1 MTASTDVLEHIV
13 YNVFLPPKLPQ
24 KEQEGQFQRSVDL
37 ATISLMINASQ
48 QFRLEAGQRSQWSYI
63 QRMLER
69 LYSYTECPIEAGRLG
84 QDMRAMQSGDILCL
98 HIEAQN
104 AGLIIRKQSDHT
116 TFEVFEVQ
124 AQTEHVMSIPGKIV
138 RNFPGP
144 AIQLPNSVAGDCNF
158 INEVAN
164 ILCQMNVEIFDAAY
178 PKTRKAGADVR
189 ESRDS
194 INPNYFI
201 QFFFGFLRGL
211 GESIDPPQ
219 VTKRLGDEV
228 LWMDAKNPW
237 RRSPIWLI
245 IRIALQSSLDSNS
258 TYKHFMVYYHASIL
272 SECYKRGS
280 FSSELFHVMR
290 VKMARRLYKVRNT
303 APQFLIDAARD
314 AVKDAEDILQG
325 RWSALQSAQAQ
336 SINSD
341 FSGID
346 FDGAINQTLPQSRS
360 YLEQVFRRHLGHT
373 QPSKFHPKQ
382 SARLVGVTDFSYY
395 ANGGL
400 SKVFATDP
408 DLALFDFEA
417 SVFKNLTDWT
427 GRQTDYTKACAT
439 MSSCFQQYLSAAKCS
454 YTVDAADQSIM
465 ILTLIRIWVAIDE
478 MATRD
483 CPLLHEYPP
492 ELPENIL
499 DSLLLRTTEH
509 IAQAR
514 VIQEYIHKR
523 YLGASSSNPSIF
535 SDQATSTCF
544 AVRFFNS
551 SPLHQQLK
559 ARIEEYA
566 EGQKSRK
573 IQQLNQLNAEYD
585 RLSDEISSQSHLY
598 IYTMHGREKHSKGC
612 RRCSLERKRGQLSI
626 QPYEWPLPSH
636 RLDAEAVV
644 FELSRPGPYVVW
656 RDITYTIL
664 IDLGTKSSR
673 NSCQQYATLETYSA
687 LGSWL
692 SAPAGITSRVTIASS
707 TKSFNTSHYNDTL
720 RIPASQSQVCLN
732 NGLQFKLYDSNDD
745 AWAAGPFSSVSF
757 AQYGTLEFPN
767 KGLYRHLKYAFEG
780 TSHSSNQVLADQHDC
795 PKDLSLHEH
804 IAFGSLRS
812 GARLQWM
819 NITRGLEEDLLT
831 FNAEEV
837 GILHTQAA
845 WQVGPLSDD
854 GSREWHGELEALD
867 FGNSLVL
874 SCKRML
880 VRVKANWLQATSV
893 SIIVTLVCRL
903 LASSPAES
911 IVEASLDFLREA
923 RDVAHD
929 WLDQLKV
936 KLQSASDSD
945 DIINYQLRVSEMA
958 AICRATYNVEP
969 HYIERLL
976 STTEDYI
983 PLVKSSVCLYDNALP
998 NASAAP
1004 RSARVLLARERRFA
1018 HKVATYMLRFEDIL
1032 SKPLSQIWPDY
1043 RQGTNR
1049 WEGYKVPNDRW
1060 ITTTTEGDNESRK
1073 QEVHFNLLSGQ
1084 LLIDGK
1090 PLGRLPRQYV
1100 EHETYIRLF
1109 GQKILEVVPAKSKGM
1124 EFTTRD
1130 HVYGYQVSFTLKD
1143 DKRLIIQA
1151 RKDDRLYELV
1161 PHSKLTGDFPLFFS
1175 EDYHHWADV
1184 KNHTVEFR
1192 PLSTPWSAAESQWLL
1207 HFNTSGVTSL
1217 GSSSDGSLLIDVHS
1231 APFKSLSSS
1240 IGPLESGQ
1248 YIHVTRSPKNDIEI
1262 ELPRMRLSFFINEK
1276 NQLESRNFRG
1286 QVLDENQSAGTL
1298 IGLKNQLLLRAK
1310 GASSQSVPG
1319 SRSILIPDG
1328 GIQFNMSTHHT
1339 MVSIHTGS
1347 SRHIDVYRYKIDND
1361 LNQLATDAGLTS
1373 RLVKIYLHAL
1383 TSHCLPD
1390 PLTGRTGTEEAL
1402 HLLSQASSSS
1412 FEQINLKQAG
1422 LLKSIGLLTP
1432 TRKYYPAHLHC
1443 MQTTHWANL
1452 PALSQHFGFSSAATE
1467 ILQRA
1472 DTLQLFSPLD
1482 FQISEY
1488 LDSLSPMDTLQKRA
1502 ARRSALYY
1510 PSDTTGNILQILDS
1524 SALSDSVHLGRD
1536 NLGGD
1541 WSEAGQAASWAAGL
1555 VHRNWGLPV
1564 YKAFS
1569 LVSMVESWDTL
1580 QDSGELTS
1588 LTYRSSLFKLDLS
1601 VSWIAFY
1608 NLLRNARTLG
1618 NKYILSVCLAGI
1630 AFGKLLPKDL
1640 IPVFLAFATNPEF
1653 SRHDP
1658 PTKNTYQ
1665 FSDGYKPKNTR
1676 VKGLVSTAAYSVES
1690 SPAGNLT
1697 YNEEESY
1704 HAFRQRRQQYYDAHS
1719 PTHQSEV
1726 VKNLIGQW
1734 SHVLQQPNHALT
1746 SPSSSHSAWINVSS
1760 CRETAQQ
1767 YFSSCSWNVKMKAH
1781 LQNLEHVLASQSSSY
1796 ATKFVLTKEKERR
1809 KPDSSPVL
1817 ADPWSMFG
1825 ISEIMCSRP
1834 APEMMT
1840 PQSLTKLSIST
1851 TATSSMQT
1859 ARLASLF
1866 AEFNHSLRPL
1876 NCRYGN
1882 DLEES
1887 RQDLNARPPTSYPL
1901 EVLKPSILDQI
1912 RKRCSAYLAESI
1924 ELLKSALGPQAE
1936 IEHIVACSGV
1946 WSRVTSR
1953 DLLQQIS
1960 LRNRSRHE
1968 SLPKWKD
1975 GLIAHAQL
1983 SNKLFAAY
1991 QKSQRLI
1998 ALADSNNIEEFYKE
2012 FGLFDD
2018 DESGMNDPD
2027 WLLVQIDGNFGARSV
2042 QRQVAREMISPISGT
2057 NTVLQLNMGEGKSSV
2072 IVPII
2077 ASALADSSKL
2087 VRVIVLKPLWRQMFE
2102 LLVSRLSGLCNR
2114 KIYYLPFGRHLQIDL
2129 SGAQRLRNLYEEC
2142 MREGGILLAQ
2152 PEHILSFKLMGIDRL
2167 ISSSGSS
2174 NRAVANSLR
2183 DIQSWLKHRT
2193 RDILDESDE
2202 ILHVRYQLVYTT
2214 GDQQPLDDHPDRW
2227 TTTQQLLRL
2236 AAMHAGKLHLE
2247 YPDDISY
2254 TSKAPGQFPVLRIM
2268 PNCRVDLERRLILAV
2283 AADVKEGRLMNLNCD
2298 CLKPSVREILVNFFA
2313 SETISYSQYE
2323 HVRENCDL
2331 TRWKGLLLIRG
2342 LLASGILVFALKRKH
2357 YRVDYGLDLSRSLL
2371 AVPYRAKD
2379 LPSLRAEF
2387 GHPDVA
2393 VVLTCL
2399 SYYYQGL
2406 TSEQLDICFELL
2418 FKLDNPTLEYEQWV
2432 QRDSLI
2438 PDDLRQLNGVNIK
2451 DRQQFTGRLVPIFS
2465 HNSATVDFY
2474 LSSVVFPKE
2483 AKEFPEKLGTS
2494 GWDLAERKHHVTTG
2508 FSGTND
2514 NRYLLPTSISQ
2525 ADPVKQLSTNALV
2538 LTYLLQPENNHYI
2551 CMRGA
2556 GTESLTT
2563 EGFLRLLVAQ
2573 TPEVRVLLDV
2583 GAQMLEL
2590 QNEELVRCWLGLRK
2604 DIEAAVYFNDRDE
2617 LVVLPQSGTPSLLN
2631 TSPFAQRLD
2640 KCIVYLDDG
2649 HTRGTDLKLPRKTR
2663 AMVTLGPKVTKDRL
2677 LQGCMRMRKLGH
2689 GQSVIFA
2696 APPEIDTQIRNA
2708 SPDIIQSSSKIDAL
2722 DVLRWAMLETCKDL
2736 QHHVSHWAQQGIEY
2750 DRRHQA
2756 EQQYERSRN
2765 ISVLQKGW
2773 TTPESRPL
2781 EEMYGVLSPEA
2792 LRTKTTFTRRAFD
2805 VPELRRGLDHLGVKK
2820 LDDPSMDEEQEREVN
2835 HEVEREQET
2844 QRPPKEKPASHSIH
2858 PDVKH
2863 FVTSG
2868 ELRTNGSGVLPLS
2881 YPFRASTPQI
2891 FASWSRL
2898 LFASVDFFKTVASIS
2913 PDRLSE
2919 YMRPVNWILS
2929 SRDDIRVVLSP
2940 HEVNEL
2946 LPLIRKS
2953 STVRLHVYAPR
2964 VSISMMS
2971 FSRLDFYSV
2980 PTSPISPERP
2990 TLLSTPQLQLDLFAG
3005 QLYFECYEDYAL
3017 LCASLG
3023 LYAPTRDEN
3032 TRIEVGSDG
3041 FVSPEH
3047 RCELVRYHPEYS
3059 SCQFSSSPVPG
3070 LKDLVGRRRKGMKYL
3085 LTHIGRVLHARSMT
3099 PEDF

>member
-48 QFRLEAGQRSQWSYI
+48 QFRLEAGQRSQCGTTRPRHESNAI
-63 QRMLER
+63 
-69 LYSYTECPIEAGRLG
+69 
-84 QDMRAMQSGDILCL
+84 GDILCL

-245 IRIALQSSLDSNS
+245 IRVALQSSLDSNS

-314 AVKDAEDILQG
+314 AVKDAEHILQG

-341 FSGID
+341 FSGIN

-395 ANGGL
+395 ANGACPRYLQPTPTWPCSFRSLG
-400 SKVFATDP
+400 
-408 DLALFDFEA
+408 
-417 SVFKNLTDWT
+417 FKNLTDWT

-439 MSSCFQQYLSAAKCS
+439 MSSCFEQYLSAAKSS

-483 CPLLHEYPP
+483 CPLLHEYSP

-509 IAQAR
+509 IEQAR

-598 IYTMHGREKHSKGC
+598 IYTVHGREKHSKGC

-692 SAPAGITSRVTIASS
+692 SAPAGITSRITIASS
-707 TKSFNTSHYNDTL
+707 TKSFNRSHYNNTL
-720 RIPASQSQVCLN
+720 RIPTSESQVCLN
-732 NGLQFKLYDSNDD
+732 NGLQLKLYDSHDG
-745 AWAAGPFSSVSF
+745 AWAAGPFSSFSF
-757 AQYGTLEFPN
+757 AQYGTLEFPK

-812 GARLQWM
+812 GARLQWI
-819 NITRGLEEDLLT
+819 NIIRGLEEDLLT
-831 FNAEEV
+831 FSAEEV

-854 GSREWHGELEALD
+854 GSREWHGELDALD

-874 SCKRML
+874 LCQRML

-893 SIIVTLVCRL
+893 SVIVTLVCRL

-911 IVEASLDFLREA
+911 IVEVSLNFLREA
-923 RDVAHD
+923 RKVAHG

-958 AICRATYNVEP
+958 AICRATYDVEP
-969 HYIERLL
+969 RYIERLL
-976 STTEDYI
+976 STTEDYT
-983 PLVKSSVCLYDNALP
+983 PLVKSSICLYDNTLP

-1004 RSARVLLARERRFA
+1004 RSVRVLLARDRRFA
-1018 HKVATYMLRFEDIL
+1018 HKVVPYMLRSNDIL

-1043 RQGTNR
+1043 RQGKNR
-1049 WEGYKVPNDRW
+1049 WESYKVPNDRW
-1060 ITTTTEGDNESRK
+1060 ITTTTEADNESRK

-1175 EDYHHWADV
+1175 KDYHHWADV

-1192 PLSTPWSAAESQWLL
+1192 PLSTPWSAAESHWLL

-1231 APFKSLSSS
+1231 ASFKSLSSS

-1248 YIHVTRSPKNDIEI
+1248 YIQVTRSPKNDIEI

-1286 QVLDENQSAGTL
+1286 QQKELPLN
-1298 IGLKNQLLLRAK
+1298 
-1310 GASSQSVPG
+1310 P
-1319 SRSILIPDG
+1319 SRIQVNFNPDG

-1361 LNQLATDAGLTS
+1361 LNQLATEAGLTS
-1373 RLVKIYLHAL
+1373 RL
-1383 TSHCLPD
+1383 
-1390 PLTGRTGTEEAL
+1390 
-1402 HLLSQASSSS
+1402 
-1412 FEQINLKQAG
+1412 
-1422 LLKSIGLLTP
+1422 
-1432 TRKYYPAHLHC
+1432 
-1443 MQTTHWANL
+1443 TTQWANL
-1452 PALSQHFGFSSAATE
+1452 PALSQHFGFSPAITT

-1569 LVSMVESWDTL
+1569 LVSMVESWGTL

-1588 LTYRSSLFKLDLS
+1588 LTYRSSLFKLTLAS
-1601 VSWIAFY
+1601 PGSHFTTY
-1608 NLLRNARTLG
+1608 FRNARTLG
-1618 NKYILSVCLAGI
+1618 NKYILSVCLASI

-1665 FSDGYKPKNTR
+1665 FSDGYEPKNTR

-1746 SPSSSHSAWINVSS
+1746 SPSSSHSAWIN
-1760 CRETAQQ
+1760 
-1767 YFSSCSWNVKMKAH
+1767 
-1781 LQNLEHVLASQSSSY
+1781 LERQDEGPPSESGTCFGFQSSSY

-1809 KPDSSPVL
+1809 EPGSSPVL

-1851 TATSSMQT
+1851 TATSSIQT

-1866 AEFNHSLRPL
+1866 AEFNHSLTPL

-1901 EVLKPSILDQI
+1901 EVLKSSILDQI
-1912 RKRCSAYLAESI
+1912 RKRCSTYLAESI

-1960 LRNRSRHE
+1960 LRN
-1968 SLPKWKD
+1968 P
-1975 GLIAHAQL
+1975 
-1983 SNKLFAAY
+1983 
-1991 QKSQRLI
+1991 
-1998 ALADSNNIEEFYKE
+1998 DSNNIEEFYKE
-2012 FGLFDD
+2012 FGLSDD

-2331 TRWKGLLLIRG
+2331 TIWKGLLLIRG

-2418 FKLDNPTLEYEQWV
+2418 FKLDNPALEYEQWV

-2438 PDDLRQLNGVNIK
+2438 SDDLRQLNGVNIK

-2649 HTRGTDLKLPRKTR
+2649 HTRGTDLKLPRETR

-2722 DVLRWAMLETCKDL
+2722 DVASNMTEGTKRNNNTKGHATFLYFKKAGRLL
-2736 QHHVSHWAQQGIEY
+2736 
-2750 DRRHQA
+2750 
-2756 EQQYERSRN
+2756 SR
-2765 ISVLQKGW
+2765 VPG
-2773 TTPESRPL
+2773 RDVR
-2781 EEMYGVLSPEA
+2781 GA
-2792 LRTKTTFTRRAFD
+2792 FTRGVANQNNVHSTR
-2805 VPELRRGLDHLGVKK
+2805 VSMCQNYGRGLDHLGVKK

-2844 QRPPKEKPASHSIH
+2844 QRPPKGKPASHSIH

-3041 FVSPEH
+3041 FVS
-3047 RCELVRYHPEYS
+3047 RNIAASWFAITRNTRAAS
-3059 SCQFSSSPVPG
+3059 SAAALF
-3070 LKDLVGRRRKGMKYL
+3070 LD
-3085 LTHIGRVLHARSMT
+3085 
-3099 PEDF
+3099 

>member
-69 LYSYTECPIEAGRLG
+69 LYSYTECPIEAGQLG

-144 AIQLPNSVAGDCNF
+144 AIQLPNSVAGDCDF

-189 ESRDS
+189 ESRNS

-245 IRIALQSSLDSNS
+245 IRVALQSSLDSNS

-272 SECYKRGS
+272 SECYRRGS

-314 AVKDAEDILQG
+314 AVKDVEDILQG

-341 FSGID
+341 FSGIN

-439 MSSCFQQYLSAAKCS
+439 MSSCFEQYLSAAKSS

-483 CPLLHEYPP
+483 CPLLREYSP

-509 IAQAR
+509 IEQAR

-598 IYTMHGREKHSKGC
+598 IYTVHGREKHSKGC

-692 SAPAGITSRVTIASS
+692 SAPAGITSRITIASS
-707 TKSFNTSHYNDTL
+707 TKSFNRSHYNNTL
-720 RIPASQSQVCLN
+720 RIPTSESQVCLN
-732 NGLQFKLYDSNDD
+732 NGLQLKLYDSHDG
-745 AWAAGPFSSVSF
+745 AWAAGPFSSFSF
-757 AQYGTLEFPN
+757 AQYGTLEFPK

-812 GARLQWM
+812 GARLQWI
-819 NITRGLEEDLLT
+819 NIIRGLEEDLLT
-831 FNAEEV
+831 FSAEEV

-854 GSREWHGELEALD
+854 GSREWHGELDALD

-874 SCKRML
+874 LCQRML

-893 SIIVTLVCRL
+893 SVIVTLVCRL

-911 IVEASLDFLREA
+911 IVEVSLNFLREA
-923 RDVAHD
+923 RKVAHG

-958 AICRATYNVEP
+958 AICRATYDVEP
-969 HYIERLL
+969 RYIERLL
-976 STTEDYI
+976 STTEDYT
-983 PLVKSSVCLYDNALP
+983 PLVKSSICLYDNTLP

-1004 RSARVLLARERRFA
+1004 RSVRVLLARDRRFA
-1018 HKVATYMLRFEDIL
+1018 HKVVPYMLRSNDIL

-1043 RQGTNR
+1043 RQGKNR
-1049 WEGYKVPNDRW
+1049 WESYKVPNDRW
-1060 ITTTTEGDNESRK
+1060 ITTTTEADNESRK

-1124 EFTTRD
+1124 GFTTRD

-1175 EDYHHWADV
+1175 KDYHHWADV

-1192 PLSTPWSAAESQWLL
+1192 PLSTPWSAAESHWLL

-1231 APFKSLSSS
+1231 ASFKSLSSS

-1248 YIHVTRSPKNDIEI
+1248 YIQVTRSPKNDIEI

-1361 LNQLATDAGLTS
+1361 LNQLATEAGLTS

-1432 TRKYYPAHLHC
+1432 ARKYYPVHLNC
-1443 MQTTHWANL
+1443 MQTTQWANL
-1452 PALSQHFGFSSAATE
+1452 PALSQHFGFSPAITT

-1482 FQISEY
+1482 FQIREY
-1488 LDSLSPMDTLQKRA
+1488 LDALPPLDTLQKRA
-1502 ARRSALYY
+1502 ARRLAMYY
-1510 PSDTTGNILQILDS
+1510 PSDTTKNILRILES

-1536 NLGGD
+1536 NLAGN

-1555 VHRNWGLPV
+1555 THRKWGQPV
-1564 YKAFS
+1564 YKPFD
-1569 LVSMVESWDTL
+1569 LVTMVESWGTL
-1580 QDSGELTS
+1580 EDSGEPTS
-1588 LTYRSSLFKLDLS
+1588 LTYRSFWFVLSLRA
-1601 VSWIAFY
+1601 SWITFY
-1608 NLLRNARTLG
+1608 NLLRNARASS
-1618 NKYILSVCLAGI
+1618 NKYILCACLASI
-1630 AFGKLLPKDL
+1630 AFGQPSLKDL
-1640 IPVFLAFATNPEF
+1640 IPVFLAFATNPQF
-1653 SRHDP
+1653 SCYDP
-1658 PTKNTYQ
+1658 PAKDLYQ
-1665 FSDGYKPKNTR
+1665 FNDGYQPTNKR
-1676 VKGLVSTAAYSVES
+1676 VQALVSAAAYSVEL

-1697 YNEEESY
+1697 YNEGESY
-1704 HAFRQRRQQYYDAHS
+1704 HKFYQRKQQYYNAHS
-1719 PTHQSEV
+1719 PTHQSQV
-1726 VKNLIGQW
+1726 AANLMGQW
-1734 SHVLQQPNHALT
+1734 SQLLRQPNRQLG
-1746 SPSSSHSAWINVSS
+1746 SQNSSHSPWIAISS
-1760 CRETAQQ
+1760 CRETTQR

-1781 LQNLEHVLASQSSSY
+1781 LRNLEEVLASQSSSY
-1796 ATKFVLTKEKERR
+1796 GITFVPMKEKERR
-1809 KPDSSPVL
+1809 KPDPSPVL
-1817 ADPWSMFG
+1817 ADPWSMLG

-1834 APEMMT
+1834 APDMMT
-1840 PQSLTKLSIST
+1840 TQPLTKLSVSA
-1851 TATSSMQT
+1851 TATSSIQT
-1859 ARLASLF
+1859 ARLAGLF
-1866 AEFNHSLRPL
+1866 AEFNHGPTPL
-1876 NCRYGN
+1876 NCRYGK

-1887 RQDLNARPPTSYPL
+1887 RRDLDARPRTSYPL
-1901 EVLKPSILDQI
+1901 EVLKSSALNQILE
-1912 RKRCSAYLAESI
+1912 RCSTYLAESI
-1924 ELLKSALGPQAE
+1924 ELLKSALGPQTE
-1936 IEHIVACSGV
+1936 IEDIVARSGV

-1953 DLLQQIS
+1953 DMLQQIS
-1960 LRNRSRHE
+1960 LRNRARHE
-1968 SLPKWKD
+1968 SLPEWKD

-1983 SNKLFAAY
+1983 FAAY
-1991 QKSQRLI
+1991 QRSQRLI
-1998 ALADSNNIEEFYKE
+1998 ALAKSNNIEEFYKE
-2012 FGLFDD
+2012 FGLPDD
-2018 DESGMNDPD
+2018 DESGMSDPD

-2174 NRAVANSLR
+2174 DRAVANSLR
-2183 DIQSWLKHRT
+2183 DMQSWLKHRT

-2236 AAMHAGKLHLE
+2236 AAMHAEKLHLE
-2247 YPDDISY
+2247 YPNDISY
-2254 TSKAPGQFPVLRIM
+2254 TSKGSGQFPVLRIM
-2268 PNCRVDLERRLILAV
+2268 PNCEVDLEKRLILAV
-2283 AADVKEGRLMNLNCD
+2283 AADVKDGRLMNLNCD

-2331 TRWKGLLLIRG
+2331 TIWKGLLLIRG

-2418 FKLDNPTLEYEQWV
+2418 FKLDNPALEYEQWV

-2649 HTRGTDLKLPRKTR
+2649 HTRGTDLKLPRETR

-2708 SPDIIQSSSKIDAL
+2708 SPDIIQSSNKIDAL

-2756 EQQYERSRN
+2756 EQQYERSHN

-2792 LRTKTTFTRRAFD
+2792 LRIKTTFTRRAFD

-2844 QRPPKEKPASHSIH
+2844 QRPPKGKPVSHSIH

-2898 LFASVDFFKTVASIS
+2898 LFASVDFFKTVDSIA
-2913 PDRLSE
+2913 PDRLNE

-2980 PTSPISPERP
+2980 PASPISPERP

-3047 RCELVRYHPEYS
+3047 RRELVRYHPEYS